1 MVRKCLEAEVLEV
14 LEVLEVPEVPE
25 EKVALEKAALVALE
39 KVVLEADRSG
49 VIALIGGERMATR
62 TILRKVVALEMTET
76 MAVPIIT
83 PCIITP
89 QFARARSMWSF

>member
-14 LEVLEVPEVPE
+14 LEVLEVPE
-25 EKVALEKAALVALE
+25 EKVALE

-62 TILRKVVALEMTET
+62 TILRKVVALEMTEI
-76 MAVPIIT
+76 MAVPTIT